1 MTTFDIDIDSAYHIS
16 SDYTLLY
23 SSKKC
28 CVYILDVVKSEIK
41 AEIRIPQSKQML
53 QDRSQMDKIY
63 IVKG

>member
-1 MTTFDIDIDSAYHIS
+1 MTPFDIDIDSAYHIS
-16 SDYTLLY
+16 PDYTLLY
-23 SSKKC
+23 SIKKC
-28 CVYILDVVKSEIK
+28 CVYILDVIKSEIK